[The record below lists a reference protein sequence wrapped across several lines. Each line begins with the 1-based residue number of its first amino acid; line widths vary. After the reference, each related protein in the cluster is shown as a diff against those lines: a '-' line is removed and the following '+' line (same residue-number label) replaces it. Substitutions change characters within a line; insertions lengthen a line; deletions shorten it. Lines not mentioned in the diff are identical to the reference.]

1 MNSCMNTPF
10 FAIFFAVSAI
20 AADDTKF
27 TPPPGEES
35 AEIRALIDRA
45 QSTLAGRG
53 TTSDIL
59 ADAAYMPAH
68 AYPRFRDLIRA
79 SATAKPITLVPPTEP
94 GTKLLV
100 HGTVKDSAG
109 TPIAGALVYAYH
121 TSAKG
126 WYSDKAAHISG
137 NSGDTK
143 HARLFG
149 YVKTDSEGRFELR
162 TIRPAGYPETD
173 LPAHIHV
180 HVDAPGSPPRG
191 TVTEIRFDDDPR
203 LTIAW
208 RERSKREGDV
218 VCQVKKETDGG
229 QSVTAE
235 LVVR

>member
-1 MNSCMNTPF
+1 MNTPF
-10 FAIFFAVSAI
+10 LAIFFAVSAI

-27 TPPPGEES
+27 TPPPGDEP
-35 AEIRALIDRA
+35 ADIRALIDRA
-45 QSTLAGRG
+45 KATLAGRG

-59 ADAAYMPAH
+59 ADPAYMPAH
-68 AYPRFRDLIRA
+68 AYPRFRELIRS
-79 SATAKPITLVPPTEP
+79 SAMAKPITLVPPNEP

-100 HGTVKDSAG
+100 HGAVKDSAG
-109 TPIAGALVYAYH
+109 KPIGGALVYAYH
-121 TSAKG
+121 TNAKG

-149 YVKTDSEGRFELR
+149 YVKTDAEGGFELR

-180 HVDAPGSPPRG
+180 HVEASGSPPRG
-191 TVTEIRFDDDPR
+191 IVTEIRFDDDPR
-203 LTIAW
+203 LMLAW
-208 RERSKREGDV
+208 RERSKRDGDV
-218 VCQVKKETDGG
+218 VCKVTKEADGS
-229 QSVTAE
+229 QSVRAE